1 MVEKKKNTT
10 LRNGLILIGVFL
22 LGMLALYGIFYFF
35 PNVIGETVTKV
46 EKDITVTDE
55 GIADAVEKV
64 YDSVVVVNTYIKGE
78 LYSSGTGFVYKTEDG
93 TAYILTNNHVIDSAD
108 QVYVKFTNETVVEAK
123 IVGSDVY
130 SDIAVLSV
138 DEDYIIS
145 VAEIGSSEDARLGDT
160 VFAIGAPIGSA
171 YSWSVTR
178 GIVSG
183 KDRLVEVE
191 LTSGNTKTPMIVNTL
206 QTDAA
211 INSGN
216 SGGPLANANGEVIGI
231 TSIKLAGSTTTS
243 STIEGMGFAI
253 PIETA
258 VEYAEQLISGNEV
271 TRPYLGIYMLNVTD
285 VYTSFQYRNYYDIV
299 SEADVTT
306 GVIVTDFENNSP
318 AKEAGLEE
326 GDIIIKVDGNDTPS
340 AAYVRYYL
348 YKHSVGE
355 EMTLTVIRNGKEQNI
370 KVMLTES

>member
-22 LGMLALYGIFYFF
+22 LGALALYGIFYFF
-35 PNVIGETVTKV
+35 PNVIGTTVTRV
-46 EKDITVTDE
+46 ERDVTVTDE

-64 YDSVVVVNTYIKGE
+64 YDSVVVVNTYVNGE
-78 LYSSGTGFVYKTEDG
+78 GYQSGTGFIYKTEDG
-93 TAYILTNNHVIDSAD
+93 TAYILTNNHVIENAED
-108 QVYVKFTNETVVEAK
+108 VYVTFTNGTVVQAE

-138 DEDYIIS
+138 DEEYIIS
-145 VAEIGSSEDARLGDT
+145 IAEIGSSEEARLGDT
-160 VFAIGAPIGSA
+160 VFAIGAPIDSA

-191 LTSGNTKTPMIVNTL
+191 LTSGNTTTPMIVNTI

-216 SGGPLANANGEVIGI
+216 SGGPLANSNGEVIGI
-231 TSIKLAGSTTTS
+231 TSIKLASE
-243 STIEGMGFAI
+243 TIEGMGFAI

-258 VEYAEQLISGNEV
+258 VDYAEQLIDGEEV

-285 VYTSFQYRNYYDIV
+285 VFMSYQYREFYNIV
-299 SEADVTT
+299 SEANVTS

-318 AKEAGLEE
+318 ASEAGLEV
-326 GDIIIKVDGNDTPS
+326 GDIITKVDGNDTPS
-340 AAYVRYYL
+340 VAYVRYYL
-348 YKHSVGE
+348 YRHDVGDKMNLTVLRDGRE
-355 EMTLTVIRNGKEQNI
+355 IEIDVTLT
-370 KVMLTES
+370 SS

>member
-1 MVEKKKNTT
+1 M
-10 LRNGLILIGVFL
+10 LIQIIL
-22 LGMLALYGIFYFF
+22 LL
-35 PNVIGETVTKV
+35 
-46 EKDITVTDE
+46 
-55 GIADAVEKV
+55 
-64 YDSVVVVNTYIKGE
+64 
-78 LYSSGTGFVYKTEDG
+78 KT
-93 TAYILTNNHVIDSAD
+93 IN
-108 QVYVKFTNETVVEAK
+108 F
-123 IVGSDVY
+123 
-130 SDIAVLSV
+130 

-355 EMTLTVIRNGKEQNI
+355 EMTLTIIRDGKERDI
-370 KVMLTES
+370 KVMLTEN